1 MKKRMIIML
10 IALII
15 VFGGIIGFNLFKNFM
30 MKRYFAHYTPPAV
43 TVSSVTAKK
52 QDWEPTIPAIGNFIA
67 INGVDV
73 NSEASGQVREI
84 HFDSG
89 QFIEKGSPLIVID
102 DSIDKA
108 TLNFNQSE
116 LALQELNYKR
126 QLDLFKR
133 GATPSSSV
141 DEAKARLQ
149 QAQANVEK
157 TQVLIR
163 QKHITAPFSGQLGI
177 RQINVGQ
184 YIVPG
189 DTSIVTLQSMDPL
202 FLEFYLPEQLLTQL
216 DINQGI
222 IFSVEQ
228 SPDLLFEGKITA
240 INAKVDVKT
249 HNIQVQATVPN
260 CPLKALTDA
269 EHSPL
274 VKVKKQPHNGKKIV
288 SCNSEL
294 NKKNKIV
301 EFNFIPGMFAAI
313 DIEQPVKANVVVLP
327 TTSISYSLYGDAVYI
342 IEKDKEA
349 KKDTDGKDLLHV
361 KRVFVTTGEQQGN
374 YTVIKKGV
382 KAGQLVV
389 GSGELK
395 LQDGTHV
402 IINNDVQLK
411 DIKDPKK
418 LGE

>member
-15 VFGGIIGFNLFKNFM
+15 VFGGVIGFNLFKSFM

-102 DSIDKA
+102 DSVDEA

-260 CPLKALTDA
+260 CPLKVLTDP

-313 DIEQPVKANVVVLP
+313 DIEQPVKTNVVVLP